1 MSRVFARQEVSK
13 HVALTLH
20 TTQVRLPSAHV
31 VVLRLIREPTLV
43 KSKCSF
49 MHKPDHK
56 RIGGA
61 GKGTKVC
68 RYNRT
73 VLDPWAGHFQC

>member
-20 TTQVRLPSAHV
+20 TTQLRLPSAHV

-49 MHKPDHK
+49 MRKPDHK

-61 GKGTKVC
+61 GIGNESVPK
-68 RYNRT
+68 
-73 VLDPWAGHFQC
+73 L